1 VYTVG
6 PDYGHAEARKSPV
19 VDGRVNRDSVGLE
32 VRYPV
37 ILTPIEK
44 EIAYKVVMTFK
55 QTVCGFDIM
64 RAKGVSY
71 CCDVNGFSFV
81 KNSRKYYDDAS
92 QVLTEIMMAAVRY
105 VLHLRRV
112 LFTIKLHKCFHFLCS

>member
-1 VYTVG
+1 MSRQQTNVVRRDYFQGTDVKVYTVG

-37 ILTPIEK
+37 ILTPLEK
-44 EIAYKVVMTFK
+44 EIAYKVVTTFK

-64 RAKGVSY
+64 RAKGKS
-71 CCDVNGFSFV
+71 
-81 KNSRKYYDDAS
+81 
-92 QVLTEIMMAAVRY
+92 
-105 VLHLRRV
+105 
-112 LFTIKLHKCFHFLCS
+112 

>member
-1 VYTVG
+1 MCETTLYKYFQGTDVKVYTVG

-37 ILTPIEK
+37 ILTPLEK
-44 EIAYKVVMTFK
+44 EIAYKVVTTFK

-64 RAKGVSY
+64 RAKGKS
-71 CCDVNGFSFV
+71 
-81 KNSRKYYDDAS
+81 
-92 QVLTEIMMAAVRY
+92 
-105 VLHLRRV
+105 
-112 LFTIKLHKCFHFLCS
+112 